1 MPHCPRLRCVPGAAV
16 RLGRGDPRVPEGRAT
31 ASSPAGAGGGSCPR
45 CLPSEGA
52 GPPVLALTWKVGLEA
67 GEQGMSKGY
76 RRGWTAPLLS
86 PRCGRDQPEM
96 EAHCRPGAGC
106 SLPLGLLIPGYA
118 SEGLRPDVSDL
129 CDSLS
134 NLCPWRWRAG
144 DCWLQ
149 TRKRACGG
157 GRGRARLRCF
167 RMFLRNLR
175 PEADV
180 RPSCLGGRGDRSQ
193 GGDFPGL
200 CGS

>member
-1 MPHCPRLRCVPGAAV
+1 MSLGLLSGSEGETLGCLRGGPPHRPLQVQVVGAARAACRLRA
-16 RLGRGDPRVPEGRAT
+16 RGHLFWP
-31 ASSPAGAGGGSCPR
+31 
-45 CLPSEGA
+45 
-52 GPPVLALTWKVGLEA
+52 LTWKVGLEA
-67 GEQGMSKGY
+67 GERGMSKGY

-149 TRKRACGG
+149 SRKRACGG

-167 RMFLRNLR
+167 RMFLRNSR

-193 GGDFPGL
+193 GGDFPRSL
-200 CGS
+200 W